1 MPPGVQLRASAQS
14 HWQETRFAY
23 PVTSAYFLCVADIFG
38 LQITFTQ
45 RVKYG
50 ALHLG
55 MRRCRMEAC
64 AQTSVPSSLGCLC
77 PTCSWLCTS
86 LCLCFLNSFPSRKQ
100 LASTGLHR
108 KSPRA
113 AEIHSNSFLTSI
125 SLPTP
130 HFTSLGPIQKARNL
144 ISVQIRRP
152 KETLEKIVSQND
164 LLAMDRRT
172 HTNSTTPVNFASN
185 FSLSY
190 VLSHS

>member
-1 MPPGVQLRASAQS
+1 MPPGVQLRASAYS
-14 HWQETRFAY
+14 YWQDTRFAY
-23 PVTSAYFLCVADIFG
+23 PVTSAYLVLCVADIFG
-38 LQITFTQ
+38 MQLTFTQ

-55 MRRCRMEAC
+55 MRLQNGSMRSDQRSFPPRLLMPHMLLA
-64 AQTSVPSSLGCLC
+64 
-77 PTCSWLCTS
+77 TS

-125 SLPTP
+125 SLPTL
-130 HFTSLGPIQKARNL
+130 HFTSLGPIHKARNF

-152 KETLEKIVSQND
+152 KETLEKIVGQND
-164 LLAMDRRT
+164 LLAMGRRT